1 VGHDKIEN
9 IDQYR
14 ALSRVVKAATVR
26 CCKHNATRQWQVGD
40 THLWSLCTALASHA
54 HHLVLLWPFVVVQC
68 YAMDRDIVTNL
79 QWNSMDLHMP
89 YSKVLARMTLSD
101 LEWLSEIFDDTEH
114 RTVSATAELFVQYS
128 PCDLCTMSVVAD
140 SRKSHMSSFCS
151 AETQQHSF
159 SRVVNYS
166 RQKKVLGGLHGFR
179 DAITERPDVANCV
192 VSHTVWPSLHAFSQ
206 NFNNLS
212 MQYTYDSIVTSAPL

>member
-1 VGHDKIEN
+1 MGHDKIEN

-101 LEWLSEIFDDTEH
+101 PEWLSEIFDDTEH

-166 RQKKVLGGLHGFR
+166 RQKKCWADCTVFAMRLPSGQTLQTALSHILSGPLFTLSHKTS
-179 DAITERPDVANCV
+179 ITC
-192 VSHTVWPSLHAFSQ
+192 Q
-206 NFNNLS
+206 C
-212 MQYTYDSIVTSAPL
+212 SILTIAS